1 MKRVTNAT
9 VKCSSGRISCS
20 TVSLVQGGLWSGC
33 PWRRYH
39 LWHFGSLRLQLYVS
53 FGCLRVLSNSL
64 QITRQKSRYNQ
75 RSYEYIATKTK
86 KISSQ
91 VLEIFDETAS
101 ELWPDVIA
109 VGSVY
114 GDPGNNYASF
124 LLQHAGTTYP
134 ADAQFLWNQP
144 FSAENLVSN
153 STSPA
158 SPPALAPVSVPTD
171 TVGAPHSSGT
181 TRSIPGHLTSL
192 LTFWI
197 TLSSITL
204 VYWDF
209 IGIY

>member
-1 MKRVTNAT
+1 MNAKLKDYLVSRASPTVNVSTHPGYGWHHKTTNGTTIQDALNYAT
-9 VKCSSGRISCS
+9 QQSPG
-20 TVSLVQGGLWSGC
+20 
-33 PWRRYH
+33 
-39 LWHFGSLRLQLYVS
+39 
-53 FGCLRVLSNSL
+53 
-64 QITRQKSRYNQ
+64 
-75 RSYEYIATKTK
+75 
-86 KISSQ
+86 
-91 VLEIFDETAS
+91 DETAS

-181 TRSIPGHLTSL
+181 TRSIPGHLTSS